1 MNNAILEV
9 RGLKC
14 DAEGCNYS
22 DMSVDSEN
30 YSEYV
35 DAPCPD
41 CGASLLTPE
50 DYAAFLAIVE
60 AVNMVNELD
69 LPASEDDEVIEARIK
84 MDGSGKVKL
93 EIDLNGTN

>member
-1 MNNAILEV
+1 MNDVAIEV

-22 DMSVDSEN
+22 DMSVNSED

-41 CGASLLTPE
+41 CGASLLTLE
-50 DYAAFLAIVE
+50 DYAAFLTLVE
-60 AVNMVNELD
+60 AINMVNELD
-69 LPASEDDEVIEARIK
+69 LPVSEDDELIETRIT
-84 MDGSGKVKL
+84 MDGSGKVNWRS
-93 EIDLNGTN
+93 IYDQT